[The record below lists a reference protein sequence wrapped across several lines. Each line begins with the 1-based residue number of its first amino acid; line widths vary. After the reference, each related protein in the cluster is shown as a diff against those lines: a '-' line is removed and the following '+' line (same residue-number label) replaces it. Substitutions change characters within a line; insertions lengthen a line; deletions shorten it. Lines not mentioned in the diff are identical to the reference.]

1 MGGLAA
7 PAPSISRRL
16 PLLSNTLADGSRLA
30 LCARTVCS
38 TSSLLQWGA
47 LRPLFV
53 TLILTLFSSTAI
65 AGHPRPKALVI
76 IDWRGQWAKEDK
88 LKMLDSLAEGL
99 DKAGLDRVEE
109 QVSGFVLDE
118 RFRSCIARES
128 CRFEYARAT
137 EAQFVIAAIFVSNG
151 EPSSAVMTL
160 YNVPM
165 LSESTVAVR
174 KGKRPERVVSTTRT
188 LVAELLYKE
197 RKLPRGTLEVAS
209 APPGDSV
216 FIDGHAAGLTNL
228 SQLLYAG
235 PHVVRIERRG
245 VAPHITKV
253 EVLADK
259 LVHYEARFE
268 KSKVPGAP
276 E

>member
-1 MGGLAA
+1 M
-7 PAPSISRRL
+7 RL
-16 PLLSNTLADGSRLA
+16 LVA
-30 LCARTVCS
+30 
-38 TSSLLQWGA
+38 
-47 LRPLFV
+47 
-53 TLILTLFSSTAI
+53 TLILATLSSTAN
-65 AGHPRPKALVI
+65 AGHSRPRALVI
-76 IDWRGQWAKEDK
+76 IDWRGQWAKEDR

-99 DKAGLDRVEE
+99 DKAGLDRVDA
-109 QVSGFVLDE
+109 QISGFVLDE

-160 YNVPM
+160 YNVAM
-165 LSESTVAVR
+165 LSESTLAVR
-174 KGKRPERVVSTTRT
+174 KGRRPDRVVSTTRT

-209 APPGDSV
+209 APPGDAV

-228 SQLLYAG
+228 THVLYAG

-245 VAPHITKV
+245 AAPHITKV

-259 LVHYEARFE
+259 MVHYEARFE
-268 KSKVPGAP
+268 KSKVPGAS